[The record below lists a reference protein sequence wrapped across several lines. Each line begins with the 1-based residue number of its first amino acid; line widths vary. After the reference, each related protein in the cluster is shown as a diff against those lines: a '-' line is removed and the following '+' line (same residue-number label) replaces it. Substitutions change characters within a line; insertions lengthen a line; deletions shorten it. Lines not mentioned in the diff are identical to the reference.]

1 MINASLQFLASQLN
15 QYLRIKNP
23 IQEDMAVVS
32 KLMENDGRESEHA
45 TNKLVLFLANVEKDS
60 MVQTHS
66 KPEFD
71 GARNV
76 VHSKPIF
83 LNLHVVLAANF
94 KSQHYEE
101 SLKYLS
107 KAVGFFQDHSVF
119 DHSTSPDLTPGIEK
133 IVLDIENLNL
143 QELSNLWSLMGC
155 KYLPSVMYKVRTLAL
170 GSNYSYYR
178 PYIVEIPEDVDMRVF
193 R

>member
-15 QYLRIKNP
+15 QHLRLKNP

-32 KLMENDGRESEHA
+32 RLMDNDGRESERA

-60 MVQTHS
+60 MVQGLFS
-66 KPEFD
+66 KPELD
-71 GARNV
+71 GNRNV

-107 KAVGFFQDHSVF
+107 KAVGF
-119 DHSTSPDLTPGIEK
+119 
-133 IVLDIENLNL
+133 
-143 QELSNLWSLMGC
+143 
-155 KYLPSVMYKVRTLAL
+155 LP
-170 GSNYSYYR
+170 
-178 PYIVEIPEDVDMRVF
+178 IF
-193 R
+193 F